1 MTLFV
6 LCAPAG
12 AGKTTLS
19 KQLVEDNNAILHC
32 FDEYPGALRPHTT
45 QMALNSMLNNIAEDI
60 KKSNVVVDNLNVKVE
75 SREEILKAVE
85 GIECK
90 KVLVVVR
97 ASLEECLERNR
108 KRNRQIPDQIV
119 RFIYRDFQEPTLE
132 EGWDEIIYC

>member
-45 QMALNSMLNNIAEDI
+45 KMALDSMLNNIAEDI

-75 SREEILKAVE
+75 SREEILKAIE

-97 ASLEECLERNR
+97 TSLEECLERNR

>member
-1 MTLFV
+1 
-6 LCAPAG
+6 
-12 AGKTTLS
+12 
-19 KQLVEDNNAILHC
+19 
-32 FDEYPGALRPHTT
+32 
-45 QMALNSMLNNIAEDI
+45 MLNNIAEDI

-75 SREEILKAVE
+75 SREEILKAIE

>member
-45 QMALNSMLNNIAEDI
+45 KAALNSMLNNIAEDI
-60 KKSNVVVDNLNVKVE
+60 KKSNVVVDNLNVKLE
-75 SREEILKAVE
+75 SRKEILNAIK

-90 KVLVVVR
+90 KILVVVR
-97 ASLEECLERNR
+97 ASLQECLERNR
-108 KRNRQIPDQIV
+108 KRNRRIPDQIV
-119 RFIYRDFQEPTLE
+119 QLIYNDFQEPSLE
-132 EGWDEIIYC
+132 EGWDEIIYR